1 MNDMPAT
8 DFEAEIERLKILK
21 TEIASRISMTND
33 FNEKE
38 KLERQLSTISS
49 QIKTLEIFKKKF

>member
-1 MNDMPAT
+1 MPAT

-49 QIKTLEIFKKKF
+49 QIKTLEIFKEKF

>member
-1 MNDMPAT
+1 MPAT